1 MAEFITF
8 DRLLWAAGIFLNAGL
23 VVLLVYRKN
32 YRVFPFV
39 FGYALLNVVQA
50 FVLIEFYRIWGFRSS
65 TAKELAWGTQGLV
78 TLARAVAVAEICHR
92 ILAKYSGIW
101 QLAWRL
107 LLTAGSVIS
116 LYALA
121 VARGNW
127 AFGILNMDRGLEL
140 AIATVIVL
148 LFLFVRYYDVEV
160 EAAVRT
166 LAIGFFLFSCFRVLD
181 DTIFENWLHR
191 YTELWNR
198 LGLLAFLASLFLWSW
213 ALRRTQSRITYQPEM
228 LPEGVYQTLAPQI
241 NYRLK
246 ALNEELGQFWYAR
259 RNRT

>member
-1 MAEFITF
+1 MAEFVTF
-8 DRLLWAAGIFLNAGL
+8 DRLLWGAGIFLNAGL

-32 YRVFPFV
+32 HRFFPFI
-39 FGYALLNVVQA
+39 FSYALLNLVQGFA
-50 FVLIEFYRIWGFRSS
+50 FIEFYRIWEFGSATAFR
-65 TAKELAWGTQGLV
+65 LAWGTQGLV
-78 TLARAVAVAEICHR
+78 TFARALAVAEICHR
-92 ILAKYSGIW
+92 ILARYSGIW

-107 LLTAGSVIS
+107 LLAVATAIS
-116 LYALA
+116 LYAFT
-121 VARGNW
+121 VARGDLR
-127 AFGILNMDRGLEL
+127 FGILNMDRGLEL

-148 LFLFVRYYDVEV
+148 LFLFARHYEVDV

-166 LAIGFFLFSCFRVLD
+166 LAVGFFLFSCFRVLD

-198 LGLLAFLASLFLWSW
+198 LGMLAFLASLLLWSW
-213 ALRRTQSRITYQPEM
+213 ALRRTQPRVTCEPEM
-228 LPEGVYQTLAPQI
+228 LPEGLYHTLAPEI

-246 ALNEELGQFWYAR
+246 TLNEQLGQLWYAR